1 MIFDAEKELFEK
13 IPLLEKYIK
22 KSKDI
27 KDYCNN
33 FLNLNDNKD
42 DIKNEVEI
50 LKNINKQLSE
60 YSNIIEKRF
69 LSYFNSKV
77 KFNYIGRRM
86 IIEYPS
92 TKSFLVEF
100 SYFSEAGF
108 NFNIKTPNNMEELD
122 LFDKTYKNFLK
133 DKELYKNVDLFKS
146 FLDFLKFIEICKF
159 KLNKIME
166 EYNININI
174 LKNKTQV
181 KSIERILTKNNFKT
195 IEDFIFSRK
204 DQIQDKTYTAV
215 FYTYKFENECLK
227 FIKNTLEFY
236 RCKETQ
242 NIIYYISNS
251 KNKKTQKE
259 ILNMLNH
266 SINNIGGQIIKS
278 YNSLTKIGITLN
290 KNGRI
295 SYESFLTSKMKLLHN
310 VESF

>member
-1 MIFDAEKELFEK
+1 MIFDAKKELFEE

-33 FLNLNDNKD
+33 FLNLNDNAD

-50 LKNINKQLSE
+50 LKNINKKLSE

-69 LSYFNSKV
+69 LSYFNSNV
-77 KFNYIGRRM
+77 KLNYIGRRI

-108 NFNIKTPNNMEELD
+108 NFNIKAPKNFEELD
-122 LFDKTYKNFLK
+122 LFDKTYRNFLK
-133 DKELYKNVDLFKS
+133 DKDLYKNIDLFKS
-146 FLDFLKFIEICKF
+146 FIDFLKFIEICKF

-174 LKNKTQV
+174 LKNKIQV
-181 KSIERILTKNNFKT
+181 KYVKAILNINNFNSV
-195 IEDFIFSRK
+195 EDFIFSRK
-204 DQIQDKTYTAV
+204 EQIQDKTYTAV
-215 FYTYKFENECLK
+215 FYTYKFESECLK
-227 FIKNTLEFY
+227 FVKHTLEFY

-242 NIIYYISNS
+242 RIIYSLND
-251 KNKKTQKE
+251 KNIKTQKE
-259 ILNMLNH
+259 ILNILNH
-266 SINNIGGQIIKS
+266 SINNIAGNTIKS

-295 SYESFLTSKMKLLHN
+295 SYENFLTSKMKLLHN